1 MSSKHIIMVVKP
13 LRLRGSTANR
23 APFPSIGTGGERT
36 FPGKWSS
43 LTNMRN
49 KEGPRPP
56 SSEGRSTAY
65 EEERGRQRGFQFRQE
80 SCNKFRRRI
89 ASFRHPLPSG
99 TFFPSFFGNVLS
111 AGGRSLSRSSPH
123 LTRNPSASKRSSTK
137 RRRRLRF
144 PLILF
149 PFL

>member
-13 LRLRGSTANR
+13 LRLRDSTANR

-49 KEGPRPP
+49 KGGPRPP

-89 ASFRHPLPSG
+89 ASFRHPLPA
-99 TFFPSFFGNVLS
+99 PSFPPSVMFFLQAADPSLARPPPHWQPERIETLINKTAAAAPLS
-111 AGGRSLSRSSPH
+111 
-123 LTRNPSASKRSSTK
+123 
-137 RRRRLRF
+137 
-144 PLILF
+144 LILF

>member
-99 TFFPSFFGNVLS
+99 TFFPSFGNVLS

-137 RRRRLRF
+137 RRRCLRF